1 MMRDGSL
8 QTRALVGEGY
18 TAVELPYVGD
28 ALAMLVIVPDASTT
42 VDDVLAGLSEGG
54 LGTVADGLSA
64 ATVDLTLP
72 RWDTGEATDLAPLL
86 TELGL
91 PIPGGSLDGV
101 APDLEIGAAVHAADI
116 TVDEAGTEAA
126 AATAVG
132 LEATSAP
139 LDGEIVTVVA
149 DRPFI
154 FAVRHV
160 ETGAPLFVGRVADPR
175 G

>member
-1 MMRDGSL
+1 MAGRL
-8 QTRALVGEGY
+8 GE
-18 TAVELPYVGD
+18 
-28 ALAMLVIVPDASTT
+28 
-42 VDDVLAGLSEGG
+42 
-54 LGTVADGLSA
+54 

-72 RWDTGEATDLAPLL
+72 RWDTSSAVDLAPLL
-86 TELGL
+86 TGMGL
-91 PIPGGSLDGV
+91 PVPGGDLSGV

-132 LEATSAP
+132 MDLTAAP
-139 LDGEIVTVVA
+139 VPGAVVTVEA
-149 DRPFI
+149 DRPFL

-160 ETGAPLFVGRVADPR
+160 ATGAPLFVGRVADPR